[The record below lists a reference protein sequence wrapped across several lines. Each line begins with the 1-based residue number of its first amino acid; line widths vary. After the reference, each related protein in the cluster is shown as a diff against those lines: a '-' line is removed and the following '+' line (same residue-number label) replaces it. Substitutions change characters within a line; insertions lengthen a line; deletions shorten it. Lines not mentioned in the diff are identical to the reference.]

1 MELLDEGQLATME
14 NLLAA
19 LRFRLLFD
27 EFWHSSLKALSQQP
41 IVVPNV
47 PNAPSSVN
55 YQTLLCQVC
64 ANLRDSN
71 QPTPKIFSIRTMF
84 EKYGD
89 EIEGK
94 DAAKAHTIL
103 TRRLC
108 IDPKVNELIQSYNI
122 F

>member
-19 LRFRLLFD
+19 LRFRLLFN
-27 EFWHSSLKALSQQP
+27 EFWQASLNALTQQP
-41 IVVPNV
+41 ISD
-47 PNAPSSVN
+47 PNAPTSGDFE
-55 YQTLLCQVC
+55 TLLCQVC
-64 ANLRDSN
+64 ANLRDAN
-71 QPTPKIFSIRTMF
+71 QPSPKIYSIRTMF

-89 EIEGK
+89 EIDPNDG
-94 DAAKAHTIL
+94 AKAHAIV

-108 IDPKVNELIQSYNI
+108 IDTKVNELIQSYNI